1 MTTFT
6 RNFFLE
12 NLGKEKKN
20 WLEIHTIHYAR
31 VSEVVGGRDSSRKA
45 KDYFKGLLQG
55 LINHN
60 WAHVL
65 SMK

>member
-1 MTTFT
+1 MGKLEDEKIGYNTTLCEGFS
-6 RNFFLE
+6 
-12 NLGKEKKN
+12 
-20 WLEIHTIHYAR
+20 I
-31 VSEVVGGRDSSRKA
+31 VVGGKKDSSRKA

>member
-1 MTTFT
+1 M
-6 RNFFLE
+6 
-12 NLGKEKKN
+12 KK
-20 WLEIHTIHYAR
+20 LARIQHYAR
-31 VSEVVGGRDSSRKA
+31 VFSIVVGGKKDSSRKA